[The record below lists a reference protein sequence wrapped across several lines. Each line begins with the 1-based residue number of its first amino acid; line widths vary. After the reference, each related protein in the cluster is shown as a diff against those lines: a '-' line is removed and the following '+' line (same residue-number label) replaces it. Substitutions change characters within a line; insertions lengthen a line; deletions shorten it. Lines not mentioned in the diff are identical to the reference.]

1 MVFPITSPQAK
12 PLSDDIDEEGTVLVG
27 RISHVEGQLLR
38 YVPDENEWVATVKD
52 APFYTDDLLH
62 SDEKAKAEFI
72 MPNNTWVRIDGD
84 TQIQLNVLKDDVTEI
99 DVASGLVRFHNKGSY
114 AIIRAITPFG
124 SRHFRDEI

>member
-1 MVFPITSPQAK
+1 AK

-38 YVPDENEWVATVKD
+38 YVPDEKEWVDTVKD

-62 SDEKAKAEFI
+62 SDENGRAEFI

-99 DVASGLVRFHNKGSY
+99 DVASGFLCNH
-114 AIIRAITPFG
+114 
-124 SRHFRDEI
+124 